1 MISIIVAMFNM
12 RREAARTLYSLSAAH
27 QQDVRADEYEVLVV
41 ENGSSSPL
49 DKSWVEAHGTN
60 FRYLDMGADAH
71 PSPVRAVN
79 QAVAHARGE
88 SIGIIM
94 DGARMVTP
102 GMLATAR
109 EALKMGARTVVA
121 SLAWHIGDEHQSL
134 SSVKGYSQ
142 ATEDRILADLD
153 WKSDGYR
160 LFRRAAWAF
169 SNPEGH
175 FGFLAESCA
184 TFMSRDLFDTVGG
197 YDPSFSL
204 PGGGYANLD
213 FFERCC
219 AAEGVCVML
228 MAGEGTFHQ
237 YHGGA
242 TTGRQASEYSISAHD
257 EYRQL
262 RGRSYSPPELSL
274 VLFGKLCPE
283 VLPWIRASAEART
296 KRD

>member
-1 MISIIVAMFNM
+1 MISIIVVMYNM
-12 RREAARTLYSLSAAH
+12 RREAARTLYSLSPVY
-27 QQDVRADEYEVLVV
+27 QRDVRADEYEVLVV

-49 DKSWVEAHGTN
+49 DRSWVEAHGVN
-60 FRYLDMGADAH
+60 FHYLDMGAAAH

-79 QAVAHARGE
+79 EIVFQARGE
-88 SIGIIM
+88 HVGIIM

-102 GMLATAR
+102 GMVAAAR
-109 EALKMGARTVVA
+109 DALNIGGVVA

-134 SSVKGYSQ
+134 SSGKGYSQ
-142 ATEDRILADLD
+142 VVEDRLLADLN

-184 TFMSRDLFDTVGG
+184 TFMSRNFFTTLGG
-197 YDPSFSL
+197 YDPGFCL

-219 AAEGVCVML
+219 AAEGGSAVL
-228 MAGEGTFHQ
+228 LAGEGTFHQ
-237 YHGGA
+237 YHGGV
-242 TTGRQASEYSISAHD
+242 TTGLKASEYGVSAHE
-257 EYRQL
+257 EYRRL
-262 RGRSYSPPELSL
+262 RGRAYSPPQLSL
-274 VLFGKLCPE
+274 ALFGKVSAE
-283 VLPWIRASAEART
+283 VLPWIRASAEARIR
-296 KRD
+296 RD